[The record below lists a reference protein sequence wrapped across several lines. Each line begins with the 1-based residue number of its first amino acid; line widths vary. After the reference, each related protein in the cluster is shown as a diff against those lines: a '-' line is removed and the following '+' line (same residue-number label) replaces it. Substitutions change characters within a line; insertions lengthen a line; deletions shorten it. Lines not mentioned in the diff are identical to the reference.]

1 MQLAFQQVKN
11 SSLFMTLI
19 GAGLLCLCTQ
29 VNIPLHPVHISLQ
42 TVAVLIIG
50 LTFSKADAL
59 RSVAS
64 YLALGAMGAPVF
76 SYYGGGIAKLV
87 GPTGGYLFGFLAAVW
102 VMCTLR
108 ERVANMGT
116 KETFLIALMGSAT
129 VFLCGM
135 PWLSTFVGWNAAITA
150 GLVPFILPGIVKSVL
165 VAAAVRYLKK

>member
-1 MQLAFQQVKN
+1 MQLTFQYIRN
-11 SSLFMTLI
+11 SRVLLTLI

-64 YLALGAMGAPVF
+64 YLALGAMSAPVF
-76 SYYGGGIAKLV
+76 SYYSGGIAKLV

-116 KETFLIALMGSAT
+116 KETFLVALVGSAT
-129 VFLCGM
+129 VFLFGM
-135 PWLSTFVGWNAAITA
+135 PWLSIFVGWNAAITS

-165 VAAAVRYLKK
+165 VASAVRCIQK

>member
-1 MQLAFQQVKN
+1 MQLAFQYIRN
-11 SSLFMTLI
+11 SRVLLTVI

-76 SYYGGGIAKLV
+76 SYYSGGIAKLM

-116 KETFLIALMGSAT
+116 KETFLIALVGSAI

-135 PWLSTFVGWNAAITA
+135 PWLSTFVGWNAAITV

>member
-1 MQLAFQQVKN
+1 MQLAFQYIRN
-11 SSLFMTLI
+11 SRVLLTVI
-19 GAGLLCLCTQ
+19 GTGLLCLCTQ

-50 LTFSKADAL
+50 LTFSKVDAL

-76 SYYGGGIAKLV
+76 SYYSGGVTKLM

-108 ERVANMGT
+108 ERITRMGT
-116 KETFLIALMGSAT
+116 KETFLVALVGSAT
-129 VFLCGM
+129 VFLLGM

-165 VAAAVRYLKK
+165 VASAVRYIQK

>member
-1 MQLAFQQVKN
+1 MQLAFQYIRN
-11 SSLFMTLI
+11 SRVLLTVI

-76 SYYGGGIAKLV
+76 SYYSGGIAKLMS
-87 GPTGGYLFGFLAAVW
+87 PTGGYLFGFLAAVW

-116 KETFLIALMGSAT
+116 KETFLVALVGSAT
-129 VFLCGM
+129 VFLFGI